1 MRGPVPAEITGYI
14 AESQDMG
21 EEPRTLA
28 QPCIAADKSPCLGL
42 YSFNNE
48 NNNLGPSNTKETV
61 WLIPEII

>member
-1 MRGPVPAEITGYI
+1 
-14 AESQDMG
+14 MG